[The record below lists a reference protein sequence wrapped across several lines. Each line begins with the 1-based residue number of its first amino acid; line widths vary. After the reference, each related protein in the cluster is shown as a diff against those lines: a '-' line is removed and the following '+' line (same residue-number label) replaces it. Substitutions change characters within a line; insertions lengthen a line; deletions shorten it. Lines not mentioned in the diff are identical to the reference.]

1 MREADETTRQRI
13 AGYLRTDVAT
23 PSALAT
29 EFDVTTDAAIKHVQ
43 HLAMSLEP
51 TDERLLVAPPTCREC
66 GFDEFDDPAN
76 VPSRCPECKHEGIDE
91 PEFTIE

>member
-1 MREADETTRQRI
+1 MREAEETTRRRI
-13 AGYLRTDVAT
+13 ADHLREGVAT
-23 PSALAT
+23 PSALAA
-29 EFDVTTDAAIKHVQ
+29 ELDVTTHAALEHVQ

-66 GFDEFDDPAN
+66 GFDEYDEPAN
-76 VPSRCPECKHEGIDE
+76 LPSRCPECKHEGIDE